1 MRHELT
7 EGSLYSGYGGL
18 GMALRL
24 ASALPVRTLWH
35 CDPDPDCAAT
45 LEKHSPG
52 VPNQHLDN
60 KPLVPWSRVEVP
72 DVVTLSCPCQPAS
85 AAGRRGGAD
94 DPRWRWPYALV
105 AVRALRAPVVFFEN
119 VAGLTQGRMRPLW
132 DGILSDLRDA
142 GYQVAWTILGA
153 CYVGAPHCRRRV
165 FAVGRLRGADAGPAT
180 RIGERA
186 FCDHRRGQLLPS
198 PVARDGD
205 PGQRG
210 EGSAAYWAN
219 RRLTR
224 PTEGIPLGAA
234 VRLLPTPVTTDA
246 KGARNATAGR
256 RDGLTGTNGWTL
268 GGVIH
273 DGRIANLLPTPQ
285 GRDGDARRGDPSPD
299 VAAGRLESG
308 RRNLPDAVAA
318 RLLPS
323 PRGSDA
329 KNGGPNQGIASG
341 DIALSSAVQ
350 PQRWGEY
357 ATAVAWWEALTR
369 PAPDPTEPT
378 ARGGGQRLAP
388 ALPEWMMGLP
398 DGHLTGHLPRPAAI
412 RLAGNGVVPLQ
423 AAAAFRILW
432 PRA

>member
-1 MRHELT
+1 MRAGLT
-7 EGSLYSGYGGL
+7 EGSMYSGYGGL

-45 LEKHSPG
+45 LEKHYPG
-52 VPNQHLDN
+52 VPNLGDDIT
-60 KPLVPWSRVEVP
+60 PDWSRVEPP
-72 DVVTLSCPCQPAS
+72 DVLTLSCPCQPAS
-85 AAGRRGGAD
+85 AAGKRAGAD

-119 VAGLTQGRMRPLW
+119 VAGLAQGKVRPLW

-142 GYQVAWTILGA
+142 GYRVAWTILGA

-198 PVARDGD
+198 PAARDGD

-210 EGSAAYWAN
+210 EGSPEYWAN

-234 VRLLPTPVTTDA
+234 VRLLPTC
-246 KGARNATAGR
+246 TAGDR
-256 RDGLTGTNGWTL
+256 KRGHNSTNSRGEVDL
-268 GGVIH
+268 AG
-273 DGRIANLLPTPQ
+273 IARMLPT
-285 GRDGDARRGDPSPD
+285 
-299 VAAGRLESG
+299 
-308 RRNLPDAVAA
+308 
-318 RLLPS
+318 

-350 PQRWGEY
+350 PQRWGDY

-369 PAPDPTEPT
+369 PAPDPIEPT

-398 DGHLTGHLPRPAAI
+398 DGYLTGHLPRPAAI

-423 AAAAFRILW
+423 AATAFRILW
-432 PRA
+432 PHA

>member
-1 MRHELT
+1 MSSELT
-7 EGSLYSGYGGL
+7 EGSMYSGYGGL
-18 GMALRL
+18 GSALRL

-45 LEKHSPG
+45 LEKHAPG
-52 VPNQHLDN
+52 VPNLGSDTA
-60 KPLVPWSRVEVP
+60 PDWSRVEPP
-72 DVVTLSCPCQPAS
+72 DVLDLSCPCQPAS

-210 EGSAAYWAN
+210 EGSAAYWA
-219 RRLTR
+219 
-224 PTEGIPLGAA
+224 
-234 VRLLPTPVTTDA
+234 
-246 KGARNATAGR
+246 
-256 RDGLTGTNGWTL
+256 
-268 GGVIH
+268 
-273 DGRIANLLPTPQ
+273 
-285 GRDGDARRGDPSPD
+285 
-299 VAAGRLESG
+299 AGRLESG

-423 AAAAFRILW
+423 AATAFRILW
-432 PRA
+432 PQC